1 MSNKKIDKPIII
13 YAAEEIY
20 LKVSNIKKGNPEISV
35 VEAAERY
42 IGSESY
48 NYLGSGEFHNK
59 LFNNLSKKNFPT
71 KILEMLM
78 MQKKIVVEQFKDENR
93 DYFAKSQFPLSSTQS
108 KIGFIWRMCESYELW
123 CKEIGKTKLITLR
136 VSD

>member
-20 LKVSNIKKGNPEISV
+20 LKVSNIKRGNPEISV
-35 VEAAERY
+35 VEAVERY

>member
-35 VEAAERY
+35 VEAVERY

-59 LFNNLSKKNFPT
+59 LFNNLSKKKNFYQN
-71 KILEMLM
+71 IRNVNDA
-78 MQKKIVVEQFKDENR
+78 KKDRCRTI
-93 DYFAKSQFPLSSTQS
+93 
-108 KIGFIWRMCESYELW
+108 
-123 CKEIGKTKLITLR
+123 
-136 VSD
+136 

>member
-35 VEAAERY
+35 VEAVERY

-59 LFNNLSKKNFPT
+59 LFNNLSKKKIST

-93 DYFAKSQFPLSSTQS
+93 AYFAKSQFPLSSTQS

>member
-20 LKVSNIKKGNPEISV
+20 LKVSSIKKGNPEISV
-35 VEAAERY
+35 VEAVERY

>member
-20 LKVSNIKKGNPEISV
+20 LKVSNIKKENPEISV
-35 VEAAERY
+35 VEAVERY

>member
-1 MSNKKIDKPIII
+1 MKNKKIDKPIII

-20 LKVSNIKKGNPEISV
+20 LKVSNIKKENPEISL
-35 VEAAERY
+35 VEAVERY

-48 NYLGSGEFHNK
+48 NYLKSGEFHNK
-59 LFNNLSKKNFPT
+59 LFNNFSKKHLPT

-78 MQKKIVVEQFKDENR
+78 IQKKIVIEQFKDENKN
-93 DYFAKSQFPLSSTQS
+93 YFAKSQFPLSSTQS

-123 CKEIGKTKLITLR
+123 CKEIGKNKLITLR

>member
-1 MSNKKIDKPIII
+1 MKAIIIWEAENSIISFLTTYKKKKI
-13 YAAEEIY
+13 
-20 LKVSNIKKGNPEISV
+20 S
-35 VEAAERY
+35 
-42 IGSESY
+42 
-48 NYLGSGEFHNK
+48 
-59 LFNNLSKKNFPT
+59 T

>member
-35 VEAAERY
+35 VEAVERY

>member
-20 LKVSNIKKGNPEISV
+20 LNVSNIKKENPEISV
-35 VEAAERY
+35 VEAVERY

>member
-20 LKVSNIKKGNPEISV
+20 LKVSNIKKGNHEISV
-35 VEAAERY
+35 VEAVERY

>member
-20 LKVSNIKKGNPEISV
+20 LNVSNIKKENPEISL
-35 VEAAERY
+35 VEAVERY

>member
-1 MSNKKIDKPIII
+1 MSNNKIDKPIII

-20 LKVSNIKKGNPEISV
+20 FKVSNIKKGNPEISV
-35 VEAAERY
+35 VEAVERY

>member
-1 MSNKKIDKPIII
+1 MSNNKIDKPIII

-35 VEAAERY
+35 VEAVERY

-59 LFNNLSKKNFPT
+59 LFNNLSKKKFPT

>member
-20 LKVSNIKKGNPEISV
+20 LKVSNIKKENPEISV
-35 VEAAERY
+35 VEAVERY

-123 CKEIGKTKLITLR
+123 CKETGQKNLIKLNLI
-136 VSD
+136 

>member
-35 VEAAERY
+35 VEAVERY

-48 NYLGSGEFHNK
+48 HYLGSGEFHNK
-59 LFNNLSKKNFPT
+59 LFNNLSKKKFPK